1 MVLSPESLALA
12 ARTIRVL
19 TVDACDRAGIG
30 HAGLPLGCAEL
41 GSVLFGEVLKHD
53 PGDPHW
59 PDRDRFVLS
68 AGHGSMLLYSLLHL
82 SGYDLPE
89 DQLREFRQLGS
100 RTPGHPEVGVTAGV
114 ETTTGPLG
122 QGFGNAVGM
131 ALAERILSARFG
143 SELVDHRTY
152 VLASDGDL
160 MEGVASEAASLAG
173 HLGLGRL
180 IVFYDDNG
188 ITIDGPTSLCFSEDV
203 PARFRAYDW
212 NVQIVEDGHDPNALR
227 AAIASA
233 QTDEEK
239 PHLIV
244 CRTEIGRGSPVAGQA
259 KAHGFGMGSDGAQA
273 TRTALDWEL
282 DPFEVPGAASTA
294 FQPNAERG
302 RSARSEWEKRKRK
315 AHEDP
320 RTAQLWSALYGR
332 SLPDDLEAR
341 MPDFVGSDPMATR
354 KASGLVL
361 NALAESVPG
370 LIGGS
375 ADLAGSNNT
384 TLDGFDTIARGSFSG
399 RNLFF
404 GIREHAMG
412 GVANG
417 IALHGG
423 LRPYVA
429 TFMVFSDYMRPP
441 IRLASLME
449 QPVAFVFTHDSIFV
463 GEDGPT
469 HQPVEQLAALRAI
482 PNLETWRPGDARE
495 VAAAWTRAL
504 RREDGPVA
512 LALTRQNLPALDA
525 EAIESRALRGGYE
538 VVAAAEGEPDLV
550 IVATGSEVQHAVA
563 AARALNSEGRSVRAV
578 SIPCLEVFLAQDAG
592 YRESVL
598 GTAPRLV
605 VEAGVALGLAQVIR
619 PGDRFHGMDGFG
631 ASAPYQVLGEHFGF
645 TTENVLGL
653 ARELLG

>member
-1 MVLSPESLALA
+1 MVLSPDSLALA
-12 ARTIRVL
+12 AKTIRVL

-30 HAGLPLGCAEL
+30 HAGLPMGCAEL

-53 PGDPHW
+53 PSDPHW
-59 PDRDRFVLS
+59 SDRDRFVLS
-68 AGHGSMLLYSLLHL
+68 AGHGSMLLYSLLHM

-89 DQLREFRQLGS
+89 AELSEFRQLGS

-131 ALAERILSARFG
+131 ALAERILAARFG
-143 SELVDHRTY
+143 SDLVDHRTY
-152 VLASDGDL
+152 ALASDGDL
-160 MEGVASEAASLAG
+160 MEGVHAEAASLAG

-188 ITIDGPTSLCFSEDV
+188 ITIDGPTSLTFSEDV
-203 PARFRAYDW
+203 PARFRSYNWD
-212 NVQIVEDGHDPNALR
+212 VQIVEDGHDADALR
-227 AAIASA
+227 AAITAAQAS
-233 QTDEEK
+233 EER

-244 CRTEIGRGSPVAGQA
+244 CRTEIGRGSPVAGKA
-259 KAHGFGMGSDGAQA
+259 SAHGFGMGSDGAKA
-273 TRTALDWEL
+273 TRAEL
-282 DPFEVPGAASTA
+282 GWDLAPFEVPEESRSA

-302 RSARSEWEKRKRK
+302 HSARLEWEKRKRK
-315 AHEDP
+315 ALEDP
-320 RTAQLWSALYGR
+320 RVAALWNAMYER
-332 SLPDDLEAR
+332 ELPGDLEKR
-341 MPDFVGSDPMATR
+341 MPDLRGKDPMATR

-361 NALAESVPG
+361 NALADAVPS

-384 TLDGFDTIARGSFSG
+384 TLDGADTIGRGSFGG

-412 GVANG
+412 GLANG
-417 IALHGG
+417 MILHGG

-441 IRLASLME
+441 IRLAALME
-449 QPVAFVFTHDSIFV
+449 QPVTYIFTHDSIFV

-495 VAAAWTRAL
+495 VVAAWTRAL
-504 RREDGPVA
+504 RRTDGPVA
-512 LALTRQNLPALDA
+512 LALTRQNLPTLEADA
-525 EAIESRALRGGYE
+525 VETKALRGGY
-538 VVAAAEGEPDLV
+538 VVIPERAAEPELV

-563 AARALNSEGRSVRAV
+563 AAAALNADGRSARAV
-578 SIPCLEVFLAQDAG
+578 SIPSLEVFLEQDAA
-592 YRESVL
+592 YQESIL
-598 GTAPRLV
+598 GQAPRLI
-605 VEAGVALGLAQVIR
+605 VEAGVAMGLAQITR
-619 PGDRFHGMDGFG
+619 PGDRFHGMTGFG

-645 TTENVLGL
+645 TTENVLAL
-653 ARELLG
+653 AREALS